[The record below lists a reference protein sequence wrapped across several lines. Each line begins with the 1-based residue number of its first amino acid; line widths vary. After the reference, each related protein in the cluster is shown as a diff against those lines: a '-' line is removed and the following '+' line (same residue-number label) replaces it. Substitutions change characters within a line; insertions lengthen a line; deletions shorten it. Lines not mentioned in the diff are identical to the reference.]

1 MYKNLLTLPAR
12 YSRLWPEVKFLLNPK
27 TYLETYFAAAS
38 TASMTRSKL
47 PPQIFAISS
56 LE

>member
-1 MYKNLLTLPAR
+1 MYKNLLTLPIR
-12 YSRLWPEVKFLLNPK
+12 YLRPGPEVKFLLNPK
-27 TYLETYFAAAS
+27 TCSETYFAAAS